1 MGYKDSRD
9 NVAVECRIHI
19 SYGFSFSSYAI
30 QFFLLLVR
38 FVSGPL
44 IVIVVL
50 GARLLS
56 HR

>member
-9 NVAVECRIHI
+9 NVAVEFRIHI
-19 SYGFSFSSYAI
+19 SYGFSFSCYAI
-30 QFFLLLVR
+30 QFFLLMVR
-38 FVSGPL
+38 FVSGSL